1 MCDEI
6 KKLCK
11 NIKIILLFR
20 PLKFKEK
27 KSYWS
32 QKETDRSGGS
42 GYRASPGDTDGLES
56 AVITCHPDADSYF
69 YTQQDWDV
77 FSGGQTTAEQSQA
90 EAVMICSI
98 RRQETEVFP
107 DTLGNFRA
115 RDVFRFTFLQWAG
128 VWLSWRGLSVAPLI
142 PPDRR
147 VRRYLNKL
155 ESCSSSRSCCPSL
168 LPGDKRCLH
177 SWRHEVW
184 H

>member
-1 MCDEI
+1 MWW
-6 KKLCK
+6 
-11 NIKIILLFR
+11 N
-20 PLKFKEK
+20 
-27 KSYWS
+27 
-32 QKETDRSGGS
+32 KETLQKHKYFCSDLSSLKKRKVIDPRRKLTEVVGRVTERLLETQTGS
-42 GYRASPGDTDGLES
+42 NQRWLH
-56 AVITCHPDADSYF
+56 VITHADSYF